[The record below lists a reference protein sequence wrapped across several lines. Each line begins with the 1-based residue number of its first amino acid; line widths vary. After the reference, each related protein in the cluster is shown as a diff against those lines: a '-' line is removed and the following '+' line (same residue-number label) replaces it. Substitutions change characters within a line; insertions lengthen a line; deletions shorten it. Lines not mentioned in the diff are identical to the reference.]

1 MMKAV
6 IRDCFFYLTKGENMK
21 KYLKNAVWIAA
32 ALCLLLAV
40 MLTASVKRQAE
51 ALSERVVRLHVV
63 AASDEP
69 HEQEIK
75 LKVRDAVNALIAPRL
90 SACGSREEAETILAR
105 SLPDI
110 EEAARA
116 VYGGVVSVSL
126 GRELFPTRVYET
138 FALPAGEYESLRV
151 TLGAGEGH
159 NWWCVVFPPL
169 CGQDGAEE
177 AFARLGEGESVFIK
191 GDGVV
196 IKFRL
201 VEWLEKMAER
211 LAAVKAR

>member
-1 MMKAV
+1 MK
-6 IRDCFFYLTKGENMK
+6 T
-21 KYLKNAVWIAA
+21 YLKNAVWIAA
-32 ALCLLLAV
+32 ALCLLFAV

-51 ALSERVVRLHVV
+51 TLAEQVVRLHVV
-63 AASDEP
+63 AASDEAY
-69 HEQEIK
+69 EQAIK
-75 LKVRDAVNALIAPRL
+75 LKVRDAVNTLLAPRL
-90 SACGSREEAETILAR
+90 ALCGSREEAEAVLAR

-110 EEAARA
+110 EETARA
-116 VYGGVVSVSL
+116 VYGGIVSVSL

-177 AFARLGEGESVFIK
+177 AFARLGEGERVSIT

-196 IKFRL
+196 IRFRF

-211 LAAVKAR
+211 FAASRAR